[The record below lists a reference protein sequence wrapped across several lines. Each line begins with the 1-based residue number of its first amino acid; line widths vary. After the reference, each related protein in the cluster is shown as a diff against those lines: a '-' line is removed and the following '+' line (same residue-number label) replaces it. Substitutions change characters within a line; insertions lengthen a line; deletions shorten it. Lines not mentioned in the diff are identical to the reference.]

1 MTKLFIKFISV
12 GIMFSGVLFADMV
25 VPATALPQNAQ
36 TFISSNFQGA
46 NVAYVEQ
53 DYDDFE
59 VRLSNGIKIEFW
71 KDGNWKKIESYTG
84 VNPSLLPASVAQTI
98 TKTYP
103 NVNIVKIEK
112 EWNGFEIKMANMMKL
127 YLDLN
132 GNLLGQKYDD

>member
-1 MTKLFIKFISV
+1 MTKLFIKLISV
-12 GIMFSGVLFADMV
+12 AIMFSGVLFADTV

-132 GNLLGQKYDD
+132 GNLLGQKHDD